1 MWEAAGAHGLFK
13 QAQPAGP
20 TLTFPGSMPSTGARL
35 GSSAKSLQR
44 VWSSRNEDT
53 ERFYFWKTSVNGFPR
68 KKAQCWDR
76 ARKSWSA
83 ESLQRVW
90 IKSRTISWSIA
101 LLVHQTSGVF
111 SGSAQIKSREQ
122 NDCNVW
128 EGLHSTTWKEKWKL
142 NYKDFRGKCK
152 MEIKEK
158 FHLLA
163 RRRKTDTRREHWGWI
178 WKKENWVLFFEENWV
193 ERLKKK
199 KISDVRKIGRKN
211 ENQTTLQL
219 ERVTCNVFQ

>member
-1 MWEAAGAHGLFK
+1 MRGGWSSWGI
-13 QAQPAGP
+13 QASTACWPHFD
-20 TLTFPGSMPSTGARL
+20 FPGINAEHRGETGIICKK
-35 GSSAKSLQR
+35 SAKSLKQQGTR
-44 VWSSRNEDT
+44 IRSAFISE
-53 ERFYFWKTSVNGFPR
+53 TSVNGFPR
-68 KKAQCWDR
+68 KKAQCRDR

-90 IKSRTISWSIA
+90 IKSRTISCSIA

-178 WKKENWVLFFEENWV
+178 WKKENWVYF
-193 ERLKKK
+193 
-199 KISDVRKIGRKN
+199 SRKIGWKGWRRKN
-211 ENQTTLQL
+211 
-219 ERVTCNVFQ
+219 